1 MAEGED
7 WQDRIS
13 SQNIEKTDKSSI
25 AGSANSEGESW
36 QDRISSGT
44 KDQEKTKDPLAGL
57 SEEQKQTLLL
67 IKNAMSGHKKWLA
80 KKSGGKQADFSK
92 KAFEGQNLEGWQL
105 AKTVMAG
112 TNLTGSTLKGAD
124 LTEADMFGATLS
136 DVDLQ
141 NANLE
146 GAVLRGVS
154 LKGANLTNANLKDA
168 DLRGGVMMGAD
179 GSASM
184 GNERSDL
191 TACLMDYAQGTRA
204 KMANVDFQGASS
216 V

>member
-13 SQNIEKTDKSSI
+13 SQNIEKTDRSSVS
-25 AGSANSEGESW
+25 GSVNSEGESW

-44 KDQEKTKDPLAGL
+44 KDQEKPKDPLAGL

-124 LTEADMFGATLS
+124 LTLS
-136 DVDLQ
+136 LIHI
-141 NANLE
+141 
-146 GAVLRGVS
+146 
-154 LKGANLTNANLKDA
+154 
-168 DLRGGVMMGAD
+168 
-179 GSASM
+179 
-184 GNERSDL
+184 
-191 TACLMDYAQGTRA
+191 
-204 KMANVDFQGASS
+204 
-216 V
+216 

>member
-13 SQNIEKTDKSSI
+13 SQNIEEADSKN
-25 AGSANSEGESW
+25 AEGSAKTKDEAESW
-36 QDRISSGT
+36 QDRISSGV
-44 KDQEKTKDPLAGL
+44 KEQKTNPDPLAGL
-57 SEEQKQTLLL
+57 TAEQKQTLLL

-124 LTEADMFGATLS
+124 LTEADMFLS
-136 DVDLQ
+136 LIHI
-141 NANLE
+141 
-146 GAVLRGVS
+146 
-154 LKGANLTNANLKDA
+154 
-168 DLRGGVMMGAD
+168 
-179 GSASM
+179 
-184 GNERSDL
+184 
-191 TACLMDYAQGTRA
+191 
-204 KMANVDFQGASS
+204 
-216 V
+216 